1 MRRACLAVLAASL
14 LGLSACTSV
23 DSSVATSS
31 AAGGQPIPVSAA
43 AVGRLSAETPFSR
56 KALQA
61 ALPGYQLKD
70 IRAYSQGEVKS
81 ALGAFENGM
90 QVLQIFPDGSKT
102 RIGLVHGVR
111 ETVTGPSGERVGQ
124 GFAESGG
131 SRLSCEPGSA
141 EYSGLVLCRSAAAQN
156 VMLIYS
162 VPGYQTGDG
171 QMPPAA
177 ALSKAVLQQIVWRP
191 QA

>member
-1 MRRACLAVLAASL
+1 MRRASLAVLAASL
-14 LGLSACTSV
+14 LGLCACNSLN
-23 DSSVATSS
+23 SSVSAS
-31 AAGGQPIPVSAA
+31 AAARGRPILVSAA
-43 AVGRLSAETPFSR
+43 AMGPLSAATPFER

-70 IRAYSQGEVKS
+70 IRAFSEGEVKS

-131 SRLSCEPGSA
+131 SRLSCRPGSD
-141 EYSGLVLCRSAAAQN
+141 EYAGLILCRSATAQN
-156 VMLIYS
+156 IMLIYS
-162 VPGYQTGDG
+162 VPGHQGDG

-177 ALSKAVLQQIVWRP
+177 ALNKAVLQQIVWRP